1 MGTSM
6 RPRMA
11 TPTRTP
17 GAAGRSRVPVLML
30 HTVGE
35 AVAEAGIRIAAAHRH
50 SVAGAAILATPAAV
64 VGAHGPPARRAGAAV
79 AAAADGVAADFV
91 AVVAVSVGR

>member
-17 GAAGRSRVPVLML
+17 GAAGRSPVPVRML

-35 AVAEAGIRIAAAHRH
+35 AVAEAGIRIAAARRH
-50 SVAGAAILATPAAV
+50 SVGGAAILATPAAV
-64 VGAHGPPARRAGAAV
+64 VGAHGPLARRAGAAA
-79 AAAADGVAADFV
+79 AAAADGVVVDS
-91 AVVAVSVGR
+91 VVAVAAGS